1 MTNQTESNE
10 STPNFIRTIIEKNI
24 SQKLFANK
32 KWAGTPGNKTHH
44 DNGTQDAAKIRT
56 RFPPEPNGYLHIGH
70 AKSIFLNFGLA
81 KDYSG
86 ACHLRF
92 DDTNPEKENKEF
104 VESIISDVKWLGF
117 NWKFNN
123 ELNLYYAS
131 DYFELMYEAAKAL
144 IKSNHAYIDQQSMEE
159 IKKNRGTLTSPGKN
173 SPFRKRSQEENLK
186 LFEEMKEGKHSDGS
200 MVLRAKIDM
209 ASPNI
214 NLRDPSIYRIKKE
227 SHHKT
232 GELWC
237 IYPMYTF
244 AHPIEDALE
253 GITHSICTL
262 EFEDQRPFYDWILEK
277 LFDSGILN
285 QPLPKQY
292 EFARLNLTY
301 VVLSKRKLIELVEN
315 DHVTGWDDPRLP
327 TLKGARRRGYTPE
340 GFKLFT
346 ERIGVAKADS
356 WIEYSILEDCMREVL
371 NSSALRRVAVLDP
384 LKLVINNL
392 PEDFEE
398 DCFAPNHPQNPKLG
412 NRTIKL
418 TKELWIEKADFMEEP
433 EKKFFRLFPGSQV
446 RLRYGYIVNCIGCEK
461 DKDGNIVKVLCD
473 YIPDTKSGTPG
484 SDSIKVKGNI
494 HWLSTKHALN
504 AEAFLY
510 DRLFITE
517 QPGSKSNNYLDDIN
531 PNSIKVSKIKLEE
544 NLIDINPGDQYQFE
558 RHGYFICDQESKKS
572 HIKINRTVTLRDT
585 WK

>member
-1 MTNQTESNE
+1 
-10 STPNFIRTIIEKNI
+10 
-24 SQKLFANK
+24 
-32 KWAGTPGNKTHH
+32 
-44 DNGTQDAAKIRT
+44 
-56 RFPPEPNGYLHIGH
+56 
-70 AKSIFLNFGLA
+70 
-81 KDYSG
+81 
-86 ACHLRF
+86 
-92 DDTNPEKENKEF
+92 
-104 VESIISDVKWLGF
+104 
-117 NWKFNN
+117 
-123 ELNLYYAS
+123 
-131 DYFELMYEAAKAL
+131 
-144 IKSNHAYIDQQSMEE
+144 
-159 IKKNRGTLTSPGKN
+159 
-173 SPFRKRSQEENLK
+173 
-186 LFEEMKEGKHSDGS
+186 
-200 MVLRAKIDM
+200 
-209 ASPNI
+209 
-214 NLRDPSIYRIKKE
+214 
-227 SHHKT
+227 
-232 GELWC
+232 
-237 IYPMYTF
+237 MYTF

-531 PNSIKVSKIKLEE
+531 PNSIKINKIKLEE